1 MSSYYDD
8 LVNDFLLH
16 QWECEV
22 RGRYADLSVINFTPL
37 SHEDEAHLVTCDSTR
52 FQMSHDPRW
61 ECDCYSEVTRDD
73 VFEMNGDIFCDHGTT
88 VSVEFRSYFES
99 HDVLQHLAAFE
110 DTRDCPY
117 MDEDE

>member
-37 SHEDEAHLVTCDSTR
+37 SHQDEAHLVTCDSTR
-52 FQMSHDPRW
+52 FQMSHEPRW